1 MRVLGI
7 DPGLNITGFGCVEGE
22 VLSETIVDAG
32 VFRLA
37 KAGAADSAESLSAR
51 LVELERDLKDL
62 IEELKPD
69 AVAVEAMFTNPKHP
83 GTIVKMAHGRG
94 VVLLTIKR
102 SGTPV
107 IELPPAEVKK
117 GIAGHG
123 QAKKAQMQDAIM
135 HLFRLAEPPQP
146 DMADAL
152 AIAVT
157 ALRREHARV

>member
-7 DPGLNITGFGCVEGE
+7 DPGLNITGFGCVEGD
-22 VLSETIVDAG
+22 VLKETIVDAG

-51 LVELERDLKDL
+51 LVELERDLQVL
-62 IEELKPD
+62 IAELKPD

-102 SGTPV
+102 AGVPV

-123 QAKKAQMQDAIM
+123 QAKKEQVQESIKNLFGLHDA
-135 HLFRLAEPPQP
+135 PQS

-152 AIAVT
+152 AIAVI
-157 ALRREHARV
+157 AKRRLATV